1 MLNEVNALV
10 EGFPTFLTGVG
21 FLTRVNPLMLSKG

>member
-1 MLNEVNALV
+1 MLDKVNALV

-21 FLTRVNPLMLSKG
+21 LLTGVNPLVLSEG